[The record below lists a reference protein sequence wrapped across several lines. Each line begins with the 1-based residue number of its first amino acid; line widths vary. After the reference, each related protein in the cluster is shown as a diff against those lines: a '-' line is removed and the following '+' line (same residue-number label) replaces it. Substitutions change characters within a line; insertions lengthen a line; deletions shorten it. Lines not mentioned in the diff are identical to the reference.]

1 MAIQVEAHRSDVATL
16 LRTEQIARTANLQVA
31 HGDLET
37 ATQRTVLLNGTHP
50 FAGLGQQL
58 GVAWQ
63 HQVAIGLVLVATHTA
78 AELVQFA
85 QTKTIRPIDDYRVGI
100 GNV

>member
-1 MAIQVEAHRSDVATL
+1 MAAL
-16 LRTEQIARTANLQVA
+16 LRTQQIARTADLQVA
-31 HGDLET
+31 HGNLEA